1 MNPPGKEA
9 AYIKDSKDDGA
20 EGSVK
25 SESHIG
31 DNSKSRQKTKIE
43 TEIANIKNAT
53 IKDDSVKDQKIKNS
67 KTEKIDILEQA
78 GDEYAETEVN
88 GFENNNILDPEMER
102 AIDVFKD
109 SFKTDE
115 TAIPFFLFLV
125 RGVCKHRKRIDKII
139 NETSENWKLD
149 RMGVVDR
156 NILRF
161 AIFELMFADD
171 IPSSVS
177 MNEAIEIAKRYGTAD
192 SPSFINGILDKIA
205 SVEKKREKTDS
216 KE

>member
-1 MNPPGKEA
+1 
-9 AYIKDSKDDGA
+9 
-20 EGSVK
+20 
-25 SESHIG
+25 
-31 DNSKSRQKTKIE
+31 
-43 TEIANIKNAT
+43 
-53 IKDDSVKDQKIKNS
+53 
-67 KTEKIDILEQA
+67 
-78 GDEYAETEVN
+78 
-88 GFENNNILDPEMER
+88 MER